1 MLTTPP
7 QYPICKRA
15 CEPHSQNSILTR
27 THLNAVIH
35 CAYLGSKKCISLTAL
50 FIFKFKTSTVLS
62 FLLQVVMTVVVAF
75 ILEAFMFKIEYRH
88 TTHDNSTIDYLIHS
102 QSLSL
107 EEVHMIN
114 NRKMQFWSGEIIR
127 MQADTPAIHV
137 SGHFSSHVYSPF

>member
-1 MLTTPP
+1 
-7 QYPICKRA
+7 
-15 CEPHSQNSILTR
+15 
-27 THLNAVIH
+27 
-35 CAYLGSKKCISLTAL
+35 
-50 FIFKFKTSTVLS
+50 
-62 FLLQVVMTVVVAF
+62 MTVVVAF

-137 SGHFSSHVYSPF
+137 SVSGTISSHVCSPV

>member
-1 MLTTPP
+1 MLSFTVHTSD
-7 QYPICKRA
+7 Q
-15 CEPHSQNSILTR
+15 
-27 THLNAVIH
+27 
-35 CAYLGSKKCISLTAL
+35 KKCIALTAL
-50 FIFKFKTSTVLS
+50 FIFDFRTSTVLC

-127 MQADTPAIHV
+127 MQADTPAMHV
-137 SGHFSSHVYSPF
+137 SGHFSSHVYSPV